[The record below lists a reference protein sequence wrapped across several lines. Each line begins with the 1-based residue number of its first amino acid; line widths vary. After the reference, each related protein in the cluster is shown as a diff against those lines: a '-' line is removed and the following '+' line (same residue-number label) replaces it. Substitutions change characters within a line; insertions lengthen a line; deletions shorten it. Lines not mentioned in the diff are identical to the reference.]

1 MRIINNYL
9 LKQENEPFEAHN
21 IICFVKAVHQAKQ
34 RYHVH
39 VTSKTTEVENEQEML
54 NIRHQL
60 CFNQWPAAPMIN

>member
-21 IICFVKAVHQAKQ
+21 TIFFVKAVHQVKQ

-39 VTSKTTEVENEQEML
+39 VTSKTTEVENEQ
-54 NIRHQL
+54 
-60 CFNQWPAAPMIN
+60 F